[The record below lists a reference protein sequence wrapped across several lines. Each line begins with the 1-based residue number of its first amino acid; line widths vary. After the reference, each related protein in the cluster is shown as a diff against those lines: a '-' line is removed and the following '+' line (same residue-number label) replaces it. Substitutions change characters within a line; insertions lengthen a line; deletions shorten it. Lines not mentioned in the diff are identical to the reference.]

1 MLIEATNIRKSFGS
15 LEVLKGIDLT
25 VQAGEVISIVGASGA
40 GKTTLL
46 QILGT
51 LEAPASGGQLK
62 ICGEEVTQL
71 SKRKQAELRNQRLG
85 FIFQAHQLL
94 PEFTALENVM
104 IPAMILGESKDTIRE
119 RALQLLDRLGLRERA
134 SHKPSQLSGGESQRV
149 AVARA
154 LINEP
159 AVIFADEP
167 SGSLDTANKE
177 SLHQLIFDL
186 RRELGQT
193 FVIVTHD
200 PEFARRADRMIVLK
214 DGRIQSIEDAP
225 SRYAPSPGATSL
237 SSSAPTATPSPTPT
251 ATTPSPSTATPSPAP
266 AAKPTPAPTTA
277 TAPASTTAT
286 APASTTK
293 SVEPTPSPAKAQ
305 PEAVIPRPESKP
317 STEAPRPA
325 TAKRPTAQA
334 SSQPTT
340 QATPP
345 TATKSQPRPVS
356 QPRLQPTAH
365 PHAQPA
371 VSQRPSSTKSNPLA
385 PKRTSAPIGPQDSE
399 DGPEPVTICISPEP
413 PTLSMS
419 STPEPTPKGTTPED
433 PEEARTRALA
443 EAIEQVW

>member
-1 MLIEATNIRKSFGS
+1 MIIQATNIHKSFGS

-25 VQAGEVISIVGASGA
+25 VQQGEIISIVGASGA

-51 LEAPASGGQLK
+51 LEQADSGASIQVL
-62 ICGEEVTQL
+62 GEEVTGL
-71 SKRKQAELRNQRLG
+71 GTRRTAELRNRTMG

-251 ATTPSPSTATPSPAP
+251 ATTPSSSTATPSPAP
-266 AAKPTPAPTTA
+266 AAKPAPAP
-277 TAPASTTAT
+277 TTAT

-305 PEAVIPRPESKP
+305 PEVVAPRPQPTP
-317 STEAPRPA
+317 SPEAPRPA
-325 TAKRPTAQA
+325 TPKRPTAQA

-371 VSQRPSSTKSNPLA
+371 VPQRPSSTKSNPLA
-385 PKRTSAPIGPQDSE
+385 PKCPKVPIDPQDSE

-419 STPEPTPKGTTPED
+419 STPEPAPKGTTPED

>member
-1 MLIEATNIRKSFGS
+1 MIIQATNIHKSFGS

-25 VQAGEVISIVGASGA
+25 VQQGEIISIVGASGA

-51 LEAPASGGQLK
+51 LEQADPGASIQVL
-62 ICGEEVTQL
+62 GEEVTGL
-71 SKRKQAELRNQRLG
+71 GTRRTAELRNRTMG

-266 AAKPTPAPTTA
+266 VAKPTPAPTTA
-277 TAPASTTAT
+277 TAST
-286 APASTTK
+286 STTK

-317 STEAPRPA
+317 SPEVSRPA

-345 TATKSQPRPVS
+345 TATQSQPRPVS

-371 VSQRPSSTKSNPLA
+371 VSQHPSSTKSNPLA
-385 PKRTSAPIGPQDSE
+385 PKRTSAPIGPQESE

-419 STPEPTPKGTTPED
+419 STPEPAPKGTTPED

>member
-1 MLIEATNIRKSFGS
+1 MIIQATNIHKSFGS

-25 VQAGEVISIVGASGA
+25 VQQGEIISIVGASGA

-51 LEAPASGGQLK
+51 LEQADPGASIQVL
-62 ICGEEVTQL
+62 GEEVTGL
-71 SKRKQAELRNQRLG
+71 GTRRTAELRNRTMG

-134 SHKPSQLSGGESQRV
+134 SHKPSQLSGGERQRV

-266 AAKPTPAPTTA
+266 AAKPTPAP
-277 TAPASTTAT
+277 TTAT

>member
-1 MLIEATNIRKSFGS
+1 MIIQATNIHKSFGS

-25 VQAGEVISIVGASGA
+25 VQQGEIISIVGASGA

-51 LEAPASGGQLK
+51 LEQADPGASIQVL
-62 ICGEEVTQL
+62 GEEVTGL
-71 SKRKQAELRNQRLG
+71 GTRRTAELRNRTMG

-251 ATTPSPSTATPSPAP
+251 ATTPSTSAATPSPAP
-266 AAKPTPAPTTA
+266 VAKPAPAPTTA
-277 TAPASTTAT
+277 TAPASTTK
-286 APASTTK
+286 P
-293 SVEPTPSPAKAQ
+293 VEPTPSSPAVQ
-305 PEAVIPRPESKP
+305 PEVVAPRPQPKP
-317 STEAPRPA
+317 SPEAPRPA

-345 TATKSQPRPVS
+345 TTTKGQPRPS

-419 STPEPTPKGTTPED
+419 STPEPAPKGTTPED

>member
-1 MLIEATNIRKSFGS
+1 MIIQATNIHKSFGS

-25 VQAGEVISIVGASGA
+25 VQQGEIISIVGASGA

-51 LEAPASGGQLK
+51 LEQADPGASIQVL
-62 ICGEEVTQL
+62 GEEVTGL
-71 SKRKQAELRNQRLG
+71 GTRRTAELRNRTMG

-251 ATTPSPSTATPSPAP
+251 ASTPSTSTATPSPAP
-266 AAKPTPAPTTA
+266 VAKPTPAPTTA
-277 TAPASTTAT
+277 TV
-286 APASTTK
+286 PASTTK
-293 SVEPTPSPAKAQ
+293 PVEPTPSPAKAQ
-305 PEAVIPRPESKP
+305 PEVV
-317 STEAPRPA
+317 APRPQPKPSPEVSRPA
-325 TAKRPTAQA
+325 TPKRPTAQA

-356 QPRLQPTAH
+356 QPRLQPTAQ
-365 PHAQPA
+365 PHGQPA

-385 PKRTSAPIGPQDSE
+385 PKRTSAPIDPQDSE

-419 STPEPTPKGTTPED
+419 STPEPASKGATPED

>member
-1 MLIEATNIRKSFGS
+1 MIIQATNIHKSFGS

-25 VQAGEVISIVGASGA
+25 VQQGEIISIVGASGA

-51 LEAPASGGQLK
+51 LEQADPGASIQVL
-62 ICGEEVTQL
+62 GEEVTGL
-71 SKRKQAELRNQRLG
+71 GTRRTAELRNRTMG

-237 SSSAPTATPSPTPT
+237 SSSAPTATSSPTPT
-251 ATTPSPSTATPSPAP
+251 ATTPSTSTATPSPAP
-266 AAKPTPAPTTA
+266 AAKPTPAP
-277 TAPASTTAT
+277 TTAT

-317 STEAPRPA
+317 SPEVSHPA
-325 TAKRPTAQA
+325 TPKRPTAQA
-334 SSQPTT
+334 SSQPTK

-345 TATKSQPRPVS
+345 TTTKSQPRPVS

-385 PKRTSAPIGPQDSE
+385 PKRPKAPIDPQDSE

-419 STPEPTPKGTTPED
+419 STPEPASKGVTPED

>member
-1 MLIEATNIRKSFGS
+1 MIIQATNIHKSFGS

-25 VQAGEVISIVGASGA
+25 VQQGEIISIVGASGA

-51 LEAPASGGQLK
+51 LEQADPGASIQVL
-62 ICGEEVTQL
+62 GEEVTGL
-71 SKRKQAELRNQRLG
+71 GTRRTAELRNRTMG

-225 SRYAPSPGATSL
+225 SRYAPSPGAMSL

-251 ATTPSPSTATPSPAP
+251 ATTPSTSTATPSPAP
-266 AAKPTPAPTTA
+266 AAKPTPAP
-277 TAPASTTAT
+277 TTAT

-305 PEAVIPRPESKP
+305 PEAVIPRSESKP
-317 STEAPRPA
+317 SPEAPRPA

-334 SSQPTT
+334 SSQPTP

-385 PKRTSAPIGPQDSE
+385 PKHPKAPIDPQDSE

-419 STPEPTPKGTTPED
+419 STPEPASKGATPED

>member
-1 MLIEATNIRKSFGS
+1 MIIQATNIHKSFGS

-25 VQAGEVISIVGASGA
+25 VQQGEIISIVGASGA

-51 LEAPASGGQLK
+51 LEQADPGASIQVL
-62 ICGEEVTQL
+62 GEEVTGL
-71 SKRKQAELRNQRLG
+71 GTRRTAELRNRTMG

-251 ATTPSPSTATPSPAP
+251 ATTPSTFTATPSPAP
-266 AAKPTPAPTTA
+266 AAKPTPAPTTEPVLA
-277 TAPASTTAT
+277 PTA
-286 APASTTK
+286 K
-293 SVEPTPSPAKAQ
+293 SVEPTPSP
-305 PEAVIPRPESKP
+305 EVS
-317 STEAPRPA
+317 RPA
-325 TAKRPTAQA
+325 TPKRPTAQA

-345 TATKSQPRPVS
+345 TATKSQPRPS

-385 PKRTSAPIGPQDSE
+385 PKRPKAPIDPQDSE

-419 STPEPTPKGTTPED
+419 STPEPAPKGTTPED

>member
-1 MLIEATNIRKSFGS
+1 MIIQATNIHKSFGS

-25 VQAGEVISIVGASGA
+25 VQQGEIISIVGASGA
-40 GKTTLL
+40 GKPTLL

-51 LEAPASGGQLK
+51 LEQADPGASIQVL
-62 ICGEEVTQL
+62 GEEVTGL
-71 SKRKQAELRNQRLG
+71 GTRRTAELRNRTMG

-225 SRYAPSPGATSL
+225 SRYAPSSGATSL

-251 ATTPSPSTATPSPAP
+251 ATTPSTSRATPSPAP

-277 TAPASTTAT
+277 TAPASM
-286 APASTTK
+286 TK

-305 PEAVIPRPESKP
+305 PEAVIPRSESKP
-317 STEAPRPA
+317 STEVSRPA
-325 TAKRPTAQA
+325 TPKRPTAQA

-419 STPEPTPKGTTPED
+419 STPEPAPKGTTPED

>member
-1 MLIEATNIRKSFGS
+1 MIIQATNIHKSFGS

-25 VQAGEVISIVGASGA
+25 VQQGEIISIVGASGA

-51 LEAPASGGQLK
+51 LEQADPGASIQVL
-62 ICGEEVTQL
+62 GEEVTGL
-71 SKRKQAELRNQRLG
+71 GTRRTAELRNRTMG

-266 AAKPTPAPTTA
+266 VAKPTPAPTTA
-277 TAPASTTAT
+277 TAST
-286 APASTTK
+286 STTK

-317 STEAPRPA
+317 SPEVSRPA

-345 TATKSQPRPVS
+345 TATQSQPRPVS

-371 VSQRPSSTKSNPLA
+371 VSQHPSSTKSNPLA

-419 STPEPTPKGTTPED
+419 STPEPAPKGTTPED

>member
-1 MLIEATNIRKSFGS
+1 MIIQATNIHKSFGS

-25 VQAGEVISIVGASGA
+25 VQQGEIISIVGASGA

-51 LEAPASGGQLK
+51 LEQADPGASIQVL
-62 ICGEEVTQL
+62 GEEVTGL
-71 SKRKQAELRNQRLG
+71 GTRRTAELRNRTMG

-277 TAPASTTAT
+277 TAPASTT
-286 APASTTK
+286 K

>member
-1 MLIEATNIRKSFGS
+1 MIIQATNIHKSFGS

-25 VQAGEVISIVGASGA
+25 VQQGEIISIVGASGA

-51 LEAPASGGQLK
+51 LEQADPGASIQVL
-62 ICGEEVTQL
+62 GEEVTGL
-71 SKRKQAELRNQRLG
+71 GTRRTAELRNRTMG

-251 ATTPSPSTATPSPAP
+251 ATPSPTPTATTPSTSTATPSPAP
-266 AAKPTPAPTTA
+266 AAKASSAPSPAPSPAPTA
-277 TAPASTTAT
+277 
-286 APASTTK
+286 K
-293 SVEPTPSPAKAQ
+293 SVEPTPSSPAVQ
-305 PEAVIPRPESKP
+305 PEVVAPRPQPKP
-317 STEAPRPA
+317 SPEAPRPA

-345 TATKSQPRPVS
+345 TTTKGQPRPS

>member
-1 MLIEATNIRKSFGS
+1 MIIQATNIHKSFGS

-25 VQAGEVISIVGASGA
+25 VQQGEIISIVGASGA

-51 LEAPASGGQLK
+51 LEQADLGASIQVL
-62 ICGEEVTQL
+62 GEEVTGL
-71 SKRKQAELRNQRLG
+71 GARRTAELRNRTMG

-94 PEFTALENVM
+94 PEFTALENIM
-104 IPAMILGESKDTIRE
+104 IPAMILGEPKEAVRE
-119 RALQLLDRLGLRERA
+119 KALQLLDRLGLRERA

-251 ATTPSPSTATPSPAP
+251 ATTPSTFTATPSPAP
-266 AAKPTPAPTTA
+266 TAKPTPAPTTEPVLA
-277 TAPASTTAT
+277 PTA
-286 APASTTK
+286 K
-293 SVEPTPSPAKAQ
+293 SVESTPSSPVAQ
-305 PEAVIPRPESKP
+305 PEAVVPRPESKP
-317 STEAPRPA
+317 SPEVSRPA
-325 TAKRPTAQA
+325 TPKRPTAQA

-385 PKRTSAPIGPQDSE
+385 PKRPKAPIDPQDSE

-419 STPEPTPKGTTPED
+419 STPEPTSKGTTPED

>member
-1 MLIEATNIRKSFGS
+1 MIIQATNIHKSFGS

-25 VQAGEVISIVGASGA
+25 VQQGEIISIVGASGA

-51 LEAPASGGQLK
+51 LEQADPGASIQVL
-62 ICGEEVTQL
+62 GEEVTGL
-71 SKRKQAELRNQRLG
+71 GTRRTAELRNRTMG

-251 ATTPSPSTATPSPAP
+251 ASTPSTSTATPSPAP
-266 AAKPTPAPTTA
+266 VAKPTPAP
-277 TAPASTTAT
+277 TTAT

-317 STEAPRPA
+317 SPEVSRPA
-325 TAKRPTAQA
+325 TPKRPTAQA

-345 TATKSQPRPVS
+345 TTTKSQPRPVS

-385 PKRTSAPIGPQDSE
+385 PKRTSAPIDPQDSE

-419 STPEPTPKGTTPED
+419 STPEPAPKGTTPED

>member
-1 MLIEATNIRKSFGS
+1 MIIQATNIHKSFGS

-25 VQAGEVISIVGASGA
+25 VQQGEIISIVGASGA

-51 LEAPASGGQLK
+51 LEQADPGASIQVL
-62 ICGEEVTQL
+62 GEEVTGL
-71 SKRKQAELRNQRLG
+71 GTRRTAELRNRTMG

-119 RALQLLDRLGLRERA
+119 QALQLLDRLGLRERA

-237 SSSAPTATPSPTPT
+237 SSSAPTAMPSPTPT
-251 ATTPSPSTATPSPAP
+251 ATTPSTSAATPSPAP
-266 AAKPTPAPTTA
+266 ATKPSPVP
-277 TAPASTTAT
+277 TTAT

-293 SVEPTPSPAKAQ
+293 SVEPAPSSPAVQ

-317 STEAPRPA
+317 SPEVSRPA

>member
-1 MLIEATNIRKSFGS
+1 MIIQATNIHKSFGS

-25 VQAGEVISIVGASGA
+25 VQQGEIISIVGASGA

-51 LEAPASGGQLK
+51 LEQADPGASIQVL
-62 ICGEEVTQL
+62 GEEVTGL
-71 SKRKQAELRNQRLG
+71 GARRTAELRNRTMG

-251 ATTPSPSTATPSPAP
+251 ASTPSTSTATPSPAP
-266 AAKPTPAPTTA
+266 VAKPTPAPTTA
-277 TAPASTTAT
+277 TV
-286 APASTTK
+286 PASTTK
-293 SVEPTPSPAKAQ
+293 PVEPTPSPAKAQ
-305 PEAVIPRPESKP
+305 PEVV
-317 STEAPRPA
+317 APRPQPKPSPEVSRPA
-325 TAKRPTAQA
+325 TPKRPTAQA

-356 QPRLQPTAH
+356 QPRLQPTAQ
-365 PHAQPA
+365 PHGQPA

-385 PKRTSAPIGPQDSE
+385 PKRTSAPIDPQDSE

-419 STPEPTPKGTTPED
+419 STPEPASKGATPED

>member
-1 MLIEATNIRKSFGS
+1 MIIQATNIHKSFGS

-25 VQAGEVISIVGASGA
+25 VQQGEIISIVGASGA

-51 LEAPASGGQLK
+51 LEQADPGASIQVL
-62 ICGEEVTQL
+62 GEEVTGL
-71 SKRKQAELRNQRLG
+71 GTRRTAELRNRTMG

-225 SRYAPSPGATSL
+225 SRYAPSPEATSL

-251 ATTPSPSTATPSPAP
+251 ATTPSTSTATPSPAP
-266 AAKPTPAPTTA
+266 VAKPTPAPTTA
-277 TAPASTTAT
+277 TV
-286 APASTTK
+286 PASTTK
-293 SVEPTPSPAKAQ
+293 PVEPTPSPAKAQ
-305 PEAVIPRPESKP
+305 PEVV
-317 STEAPRPA
+317 APRPQPKPSPEVSRPA
-325 TAKRPTAQA
+325 TPKRPTAQA

-385 PKRTSAPIGPQDSE
+385 PKRTSAPIDPQDSE

-419 STPEPTPKGTTPED
+419 STPEPAPKGTTPED
-433 PEEARTRALA
+433 LEEARTRALA

>member
-1 MLIEATNIRKSFGS
+1 MIIQATNIHKSFGS

-25 VQAGEVISIVGASGA
+25 VQQGEIISIVGASGA

-51 LEAPASGGQLK
+51 LEQADPGASIQVL
-62 ICGEEVTQL
+62 GEEVTGL
-71 SKRKQAELRNQRLG
+71 GTRRTAELRNRTMG

-251 ATTPSPSTATPSPAP
+251 ATTPSTFTATPSPAP
-266 AAKPTPAPTTA
+266 AAKASSAPT
-277 TAPASTTAT
+277 TAPASTA
-286 APASTTK
+286 K

-317 STEAPRPA
+317 SPEVSRHA
-325 TAKRPTAQA
+325 TPKRPTAQV

-345 TATKSQPRPVS
+345 TTTKSQPRPVS

-385 PKRTSAPIGPQDSE
+385 PKRPKAPIDPQDSE

-419 STPEPTPKGTTPED
+419 STPEPTSKGTTPED

>member
-1 MLIEATNIRKSFGS
+1 MIIQATNIHKSFGS

-25 VQAGEVISIVGASGA
+25 VQQGEIISIVGASGA

-51 LEAPASGGQLK
+51 LEQADPGASIQVLG
-62 ICGEEVTQL
+62 T
-71 SKRKQAELRNQRLG
+71 RRTAELRNRTMG

-251 ATTPSPSTATPSPAP
+251 ATTPSTSTATPSPAP
-266 AAKPTPAPTTA
+266 AAKASSTPTTA
-277 TAPASTTAT
+277 PSPAPMA
-286 APASTTK
+286 K
-293 SVEPTPSPAKAQ
+293 SVEPAPSSPAVQ
-305 PEAVIPRPESKP
+305 PEVV
-317 STEAPRPA
+317 APRPQPKPSPEVSRPA
-325 TAKRPTAQA
+325 TPKQPTAQA

-340 QATPP
+340 QATAP

-385 PKRTSAPIGPQDSE
+385 PKRPKAPIDPQDSE

-419 STPEPTPKGTTPED
+419 STPEPASKGVTPED

>member
-1 MLIEATNIRKSFGS
+1 MIIQATNIHKSFGS

-25 VQAGEVISIVGASGA
+25 VQQGEIISIVGASGA

-51 LEAPASGGQLK
+51 LEQADPGASIQVL
-62 ICGEEVTQL
+62 GEEVTGL
-71 SKRKQAELRNQRLG
+71 GTRRTAELRNRTMG

-225 SRYAPSPGATSL
+225 SRYAPSPGAMSL

-251 ATTPSPSTATPSPAP
+251 ATTPSTSTATPSPAP
-266 AAKPTPAPTTA
+266 AAK
-277 TAPASTTAT
+277 ASS

-293 SVEPTPSPAKAQ
+293 SVEPAPSSPAVQ
-305 PEAVIPRPESKP
+305 PEVV
-317 STEAPRPA
+317 APRPQPKPSPEVSRPA
-325 TAKRPTAQA
+325 TPKRPTAQA
-334 SSQPTT
+334 SSQPTA

-345 TATKSQPRPVS
+345 TPTKSQPRPVS

-365 PHAQPA
+365 PHAQPT

-385 PKRTSAPIGPQDSE
+385 PKRPKAPIDPQDSE

-419 STPEPTPKGTTPED
+419 STPEPTPKGATPED

>member
-1 MLIEATNIRKSFGS
+1 MIIQATNIHKSFGS

-25 VQAGEVISIVGASGA
+25 VQQGEIISIVGASGA

-51 LEAPASGGQLK
+51 LEQADPGASIQVL
-62 ICGEEVTQL
+62 GEEVTGL
-71 SKRKQAELRNQRLG
+71 GTRRTAELRNRTMG

-251 ATTPSPSTATPSPAP
+251 ATTPSTFTATPSPAP
-266 AAKPTPAPTTA
+266 AAKASSAPT
-277 TAPASTTAT
+277 TAPASTA
-286 APASTTK
+286 K

-317 STEAPRPA
+317 SPEVSRPA
-325 TAKRPTAQA
+325 TPKRPTAQA
-334 SSQPTT
+334 SSQPTP

-385 PKRTSAPIGPQDSE
+385 PKRTSAPIDPQDSE
-399 DGPEPVTICISPEP
+399 DGPEPVTICISTEP

-419 STPEPTPKGTTPED
+419 STPEPDPKGTTPED
-433 PEEARTRALA
+433 HEEARTRALA